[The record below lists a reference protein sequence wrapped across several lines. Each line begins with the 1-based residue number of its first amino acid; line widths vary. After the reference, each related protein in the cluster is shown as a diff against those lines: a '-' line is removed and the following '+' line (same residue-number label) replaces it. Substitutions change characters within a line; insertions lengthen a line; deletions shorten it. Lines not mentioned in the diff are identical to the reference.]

1 MVDLNQNEKMSYL
14 FTAEKA
20 GMQGLNREEINKIIT
35 EATKNSR
42 MSKKNQEDL
51 ERMKEDA
58 EKTIQLVNA
67 FHKNEILYNQIKQLA
82 DAKIHQIRNERRLDK
97 IWVHID
103 MDMFFAQV
111 EIRDDPSL
119 ANIPMAVGSTAM
131 ISTSNYIARKF
142 GVRSAMPGF
151 LALRLCPTLKIV
163 PGDFHKYSRES
174 KKIMSVVE
182 KYDPNYEQM
191 GCDEAYIDL
200 TSYCSEKKATT
211 ETEVIEIVKQIKKE
225 IYDATLL
232 TCSCGIACNKTLAK
246 ICSDYNKPNGIYYL
260 KFEPETIENFV
271 KELNIRKIPFIG
283 QKTEQRLNLIGI
295 YKCKDLLERYIDL
308 FYLYD
313 ETRFEFFISS
323 ALGIGSYFHSEVQ
336 EEAKSISRGESFRMT
351 SDLTIIKEK
360 FIQLAKKVFKDMQRD
375 EVLCKTLSIETI
387 DLTERKSLRCQTRD
401 KEYDSEDDIINV
413 GWSILT
419 ELLEKGKKIRMIRV
433 KVSGL
438 SKVGSSTKQV
448 EENSILK
455 WIDNLKDQPIREQS
469 RTAEQKEDKK
479 KSEKRRSVSIR
490 TVDIIELLKNMRDAY
505 NPNYKKKENVE
516 IKRVESNKKKT
527 KNNTPKKKTNR
538 TLDSFL
544 NRTI

>member
-151 LALRLCPTLKIV
+151 LALRLCPTLKII

-225 IYDATLL
+225 IYDVTLL
-232 TCSCGIACNKTLAK
+232 TCSCGIGCNKTLAK

>member
-1 MVDLNQNEKMSYL
+1 
-14 FTAEKA
+14 
-20 GMQGLNREEINKIIT
+20 
-35 EATKNSR
+35 
-42 MSKKNQEDL
+42 
-51 ERMKEDA
+51 
-58 EKTIQLVNA
+58 
-67 FHKNEILYNQIKQLA
+67 
-82 DAKIHQIRNERRLDK
+82 
-97 IWVHID
+97 
-103 MDMFFAQV
+103 
-111 EIRDDPSL
+111 
-119 ANIPMAVGSTAM
+119 
-131 ISTSNYIARKF
+131 
-142 GVRSAMPGF
+142 
-151 LALRLCPTLKIV
+151 
-163 PGDFHKYSRES
+163 
-174 KKIMSVVE
+174 
-182 KYDPNYEQM
+182 
-191 GCDEAYIDL
+191 
-200 TSYCSEKKATT
+200 
-211 ETEVIEIVKQIKKE
+211 
-225 IYDATLL
+225 
-232 TCSCGIACNKTLAK
+232 
-246 ICSDYNKPNGIYYL
+246 
-260 KFEPETIENFV
+260 
-271 KELNIRKIPFIG
+271 
-283 QKTEQRLNLIGI
+283 
-295 YKCKDLLERYIDL
+295 
-308 FYLYD
+308 
-313 ETRFEFFISS
+313 
-323 ALGIGSYFHSEVQ
+323 
-336 EEAKSISRGESFRMT
+336 MT

-479 KSEKRRSVSIR
+479 KNEKRRSVSIR

>member
-1 MVDLNQNEKMSYL
+1 
-14 FTAEKA
+14 
-20 GMQGLNREEINKIIT
+20 
-35 EATKNSR
+35 

-151 LALRLCPTLKIV
+151 LALRLCPTLKII

-225 IYDATLL
+225 IYDVTLL

-360 FIQLAKKVFKDMQRD
+360 FIQLAKKVSKDMQRD

-479 KSEKRRSVSIR
+479 KSEKRKSVSIK

>member
-151 LALRLCPTLKIV
+151 LALRLCPTLKII

-232 TCSCGIACNKTLAK
+232 NCSCGIGCDKTLAK

-323 ALGIGSYFHSEVQ
+323 ALGIGSYFHSEAQ

-455 WIDNLKDQPIREQS
+455 WIDNLKDQARREQS

-479 KSEKRRSVSIR
+479 KSEKRKSVSIK